1 MTQMTLYLK
10 RFYLNYW
17 KKNTETKSGGHLA
30 SQIINTNS
38 VRCKK
43 MKNRVVMMYM
53 RVGTAEQL
61 EPDSQKKNS
70 SLLNVETKPKKKKKR
85 KNN

>member
-1 MTQMTLYLK
+1 
-10 RFYLNYW
+10 
-17 KKNTETKSGGHLA
+17 
-30 SQIINTNS
+30 
-38 VRCKK
+38 

-61 EPDSQKKNS
+61 EADSQKKNS
-70 SLLNVETKPKKKKKR
+70 SLMNIEIKTKKKKKR

>member
-1 MTQMTLYLK
+1 M
-10 RFYLNYW
+10 
-17 KKNTETKSGGHLA
+17 KK
-30 SQIINTNS
+30 
-38 VRCKK
+38 
-43 MKNRVVMMYM
+43 RVVMMYM